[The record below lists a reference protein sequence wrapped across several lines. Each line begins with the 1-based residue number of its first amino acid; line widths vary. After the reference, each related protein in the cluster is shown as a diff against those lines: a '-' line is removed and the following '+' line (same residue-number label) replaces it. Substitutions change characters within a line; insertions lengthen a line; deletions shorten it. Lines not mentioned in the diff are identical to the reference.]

1 MGKQSDTDAMQPK
14 TRKGSVQ
21 SEFVRAREIAHNVLC
36 LVSPTGP
43 TQREYRAILEVSAT
57 NYTLRSQEEQDL
69 IIAGYRALLKALA
82 FPIQILVRSQQLDL
96 GPYVQSL
103 LETSATTLHDA
114 TWREL
119 ALSHAQYVRE
129 LAARRTLLEHRFYLI
144 LPADQG
150 SDTKPH
156 ALAGLLPFGNKGAR
170 NGAESLEHAQQQLDL
185 RTEVMAQQLA
195 SLGLQCRR
203 LSGYELAAL
212 YASCLTPDR
221 AMRSP
226 LPPQAFASVGQS
238 TRVKQHRKSIVSG
251 TVSPPH
257 VAGQTYCQRES
268 PALPL
273 PDLPHLAD
281 LLAPASVEVTRD
293 ALCLEGEYVRALAVT
308 CFPRE
313 VSPGW
318 LSPLLLHDDITEIVF
333 HLHPQDNAAMLR
345 QLLRRKNTYQSSRR
359 VNLRRGR
366 LDDPETQVAE
376 QDVDELISQLAS
388 GEERLFEL
396 GFYVIVRAADRHSL
410 DERTDRLLAVLRN
423 LFLVARPTTYEHAP
437 AFRSFLPGA
446 RDELRRTFTLDCSS
460 LATAFPFISNSLF
473 MPKGVLV
480 GIDEWGESLDNP
492 HEFCGAITGA
502 GKSYFY

>member
-212 YASCLTPDR
+212 YASCLPR
-221 AMRSP
+221 P
-226 LPPQAFASVGQS
+226 LPVSANQHASSSTGSRSSPARYPRLTWQDKHTASV
-238 TRVKQHRKSIVSG
+238 RVQPFPCLICHTWPTCLPR
-251 TVSPPH
+251 
-257 VAGQTYCQRES
+257 
-268 PALPL
+268 PA
-273 PDLPHLAD
+273 
-281 LLAPASVEVTRD
+281 
-293 ALCLEGEYVRALAVT
+293 
-308 CFPRE
+308 
-313 VSPGW
+313 W
-318 LSPLLLHDDITEIVF
+318 
-333 HLHPQDNAAMLR
+333 
-345 QLLRRKNTYQSSRR
+345 K
-359 VNLRRGR
+359 
-366 LDDPETQVAE
+366 
-376 QDVDELISQLAS
+376 
-388 GEERLFEL
+388 
-396 GFYVIVRAADRHSL
+396 
-410 DERTDRLLAVLRN
+410 
-423 LFLVARPTTYEHAP
+423 
-437 AFRSFLPGA
+437 
-446 RDELRRTFTLDCSS
+446 
-460 LATAFPFISNSLF
+460 
-473 MPKGVLV
+473 
-480 GIDEWGESLDNP
+480 
-492 HEFCGAITGA
+492 
-502 GKSYFY
+502 